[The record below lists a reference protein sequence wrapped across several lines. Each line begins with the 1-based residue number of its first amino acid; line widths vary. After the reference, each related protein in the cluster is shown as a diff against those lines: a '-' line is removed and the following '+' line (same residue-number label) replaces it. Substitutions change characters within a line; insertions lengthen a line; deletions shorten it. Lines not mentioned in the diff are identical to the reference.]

1 MYVGIMN
8 IISQPGDNHSSA
20 QGPFVAVLWAETTIR
35 SHTSIGADPPPHPP
49 RETSP
54 GPRVC
59 SLTHVS
65 ERRPVLPRD
74 PPIPARPFP
83 TPSAGRQA
91 SPAAARRPTATPR
104 AKRIRS
110 LSPSARRAK
119 HACPLPTTAQTEAAT
134 AGANPPRSEEPGQGQ
149 PAGAK
154 PPCPGRGALRAS
166 RPRRPLTA
174 RRGRPPEGRAGPAR
188 PRRWVTGTGARRPGR
203 RGAPGAALGGRRPG
217 SGRRRGRRGLP
228 VFLEELVG
236 LAEAVVQQH
245 VDAGQRQLRVLD
257 GQRGFPVLPPR
268 RRLLR
273 ASHDDEEAAGRSRV
287 PPPTYPP
294 IYLSMYLTRPPPLP
308 GRLGAASACPEG
320 AAGGARCPR
329 RREHG
334 ARRRAA
340 LPPPARPRCGDAA
353 AASRPQALQKQRRPP
368 RSPARRRRG
377 GRACAAA
384 GGAGGGRGAGGCNG
398 RGAAPLVAALGWA
411 MVRVHSAAEP
421 SAVQC
426 PGALAP

>member
-35 SHTSIGADPPPHPP
+35 SHTSIGADPPPPSP

-134 AGANPPRSEEPGQGQ
+134 AGANPPRSEEQGQGQ

-203 RGAPGAALGGRRPG
+203 RGTPGAALGGRRPG

-287 PPPTYPP
+287 PPLPTHLF
-294 IYLSMYLTRPPPLP
+294 IYLCILPARRPFPGGSVLP
-308 GRLGAASACPEG
+308 RRARREQPGAPGARGGANTVP
-320 AAGGARCPR
+320 AAGPR
-329 RREHG
+329 SH
-334 ARRRAA
+334 
-340 LPPPARPRCGDAA
+340 RPRCGDAA

-398 RGAAPLVAALGWA
+398 RGAAPLVAALGWV

-426 PGALAP
+426 PGAPAP